1 MGRAIDNEY
10 FKWLCQIVNAAEYCE
25 NRSFDKMLGLLH
37 SIDFYYSIAMDA
49 NRAGDGVNM
58 RHHFKYVNG
67 YDPTIDILPGR
78 QCSVLEMMVGL
89 SVRCETQ
96 IMYDPEYGD
105 RTGLWFWGMIENLGL
120 GDMDDDNFDAGYA
133 TSVILRFLDREYEP
147 NGRGGLF
154 TVERSGYDMRDV
166 EIWYQ
171 MNWYLNDI

>member
-10 FKWLCQIVNAAEYCE
+10 FKWLCQIINADKHCE
-25 NRSFDKMLGLLH
+25 NRSFDKMLDLLH
-37 SIDFYYSIAMDA
+37 RIDFYYSIAMDA

-58 RHHFKYVNG
+58 RHHFKYVNR
-67 YDPTIDILPGR
+67 YDPAIDILPGR

-105 RTGLWFWGMIENLGL
+105 RTSIWFWGMIENLGL
-120 GDMDDDNFDAGYA
+120 GDMDDDNFDADYA
-133 TSVILRFLDREYEP
+133 TSVIFRFLDREYES

-154 TVERSGYDMRDV
+154 TVERPGYDMRDV